1 MEERG
6 IDAKRLAF
14 GEEPFRFRAAG
25 CRVSCVPIFWNKGV
39 TKQGNYDFPPGFVS
53 RIAGMLSGTHCSSSS
68 FFIFF
73 FLKGF
78 ESVQPARLG
87 RLHPYKRARLE
98 ASACVST
105 PQNIY
110 DALSTKTRSF
120 PSLASTQTA
129 WSPAAAFRRPNSR
142 PGNKSTAP
150 EQPPEP
156 GAALEPRTAHGLLL
170 FLAVACAER

>member
-1 MEERG
+1 MAERG
-6 IDAKRLAF
+6 IGAKRLAF
-14 GEEPFRFRAAG
+14 GEEPICFRAAG
-25 CRVSCVPIFWNKGV
+25 CRVSRVPIFWNKGV

-68 FFIFF
+68 FFL

-105 PQNIY
+105 PPNIY
-110 DALSTKTRSF
+110 DALSTKNQVF
-120 PSLASTQTA
+120 PFACLDPNLLA
-129 WSPAAAFRRPNSR
+129 
-142 PGNKSTAP
+142 PGGCFSAP
-150 EQPPEP
+150 E
-156 GAALEPRTAHGLLL
+156 
-170 FLAVACAER
+170 FSSWK